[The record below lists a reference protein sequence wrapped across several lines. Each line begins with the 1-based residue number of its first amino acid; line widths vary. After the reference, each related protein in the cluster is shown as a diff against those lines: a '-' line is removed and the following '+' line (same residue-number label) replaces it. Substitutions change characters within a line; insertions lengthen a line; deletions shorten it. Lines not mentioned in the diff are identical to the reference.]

1 MFLSVFRAEFFLQHF
16 PIRPLKYGSRFGHV
30 FFQFVVLGDRGMF
43 YFLLFCCFFVFFK
56 RSSGNRITLLKTPER
71 RSYAIGECIVSLHK
85 ISELTDEI

>member
-43 YFLLFCCFFVFFK
+43 YFLFFCCFFVFFK
-56 RSSGNRITLLKTPER
+56 RSSGQQDYIIKNTRKKKLCYRGVYCFFT
-71 RSYAIGECIVSLHK
+71 
-85 ISELTDEI
+85 